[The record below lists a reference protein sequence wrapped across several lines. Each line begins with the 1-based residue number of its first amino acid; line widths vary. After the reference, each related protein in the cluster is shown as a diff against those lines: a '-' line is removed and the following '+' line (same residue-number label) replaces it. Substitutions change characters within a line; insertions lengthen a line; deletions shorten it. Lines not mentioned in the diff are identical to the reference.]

1 MPFEDE
7 QFDDGFSDGTT
18 KVQLDLWKRL
28 FGYALAYKREL
39 VFLIIAAIATA
50 GVEVSYSLFA
60 KWVVDDVQENGMEAS
75 FGLWAGLYLLCNLV
89 VAVSVGGFEWI
100 AGRVSCY
107 VSHDIRFDAF
117 VNLQKLS
124 FSYFDRRPVAG

>member
-1 MPFEDE
+1 MSFEDE
-7 QFDDGFSDGTT
+7 QFDDGVSDAAAR
-18 KVQLDLWKRL
+18 VQLDLWKRL

-39 VFLIIAAIATA
+39 AFLIVAAIATA
-50 GVEVSYSLFA
+50 AVEVSYSLFA
-60 KWVVDDVQENGMEAS
+60 KWVVDDVQANGMDAS

-124 FSYFDRRPVAG
+124 FT